1 MTYYTARH
9 TAKRRRKIKN
19 ANRQFL
25 KATKSA
31 PLARRQ
37 TTQQPA
43 HMWASEMLI
52 VSLEIHQPEHYLSP
66 DYYYYSPPPL
76 ASSYLQQSE
85 LNSHTNNGEAQWMS
99 PPPTPVITS
108 HLLHDYL
115 LFRQKG
121 EHTAFY
127 FNFKMVKWK
136 VLFCF
141 PFGFFLLFP
150 PRRCENKQQQGK
162 KRAAAHKFIVNF
174 YISCACT
181 STHSRRAGG
190 SIHTRDFQFLLIK
203 KDCFSCNNVSDVLSL
218 SAHVSL
224 ACVHE

>member
-99 PPPTPVITS
+99 PPPTPSAHRISST
-108 HLLHDYL
+108 
-115 LFRQKG
+115 
-121 EHTAFY
+121 TT
-127 FNFKMVKWK
+127 
-136 VLFCF
+136 FCF
-141 PFGFFLLFP
+141 AEKESTQHFILISKWLNEKFFFVFRSDFSFFFSSSP
-150 PRRCENKQQQGK
+150 MREQTAARK
-162 KRAAAHKFIVNF
+162 KAR
-174 YISCACT
+174 S
-181 STHSRRAGG
+181 SS
-190 SIHTRDFQFLLIK
+190 
-203 KDCFSCNNVSDVLSL
+203 
-218 SAHVSL
+218 
-224 ACVHE
+224 